1 MKLIIGVKHA
11 SLLQQLVNYGRKR
24 LYCTGVGHFTVFF
37 IFFLETDE
45 TDETD
50 EQFKQFKQL
59 DKSVVKTSLAQ
70 PEVPTFGRPEAELQA
85 EHRLLPS
92 AREQGVPLA
101 QHPCEL
107 K

>member
-1 MKLIIGVKHA
+1 M
-11 SLLQQLVNYGRKR
+11 
-24 LYCTGVGHFTVFF
+24 
-37 IFFLETDE
+37 
-45 TDETD
+45 
-50 EQFKQFKQL
+50 
-59 DKSVVKTSLAQ
+59 VKTSLGQ

-107 K
+107 SQLKKKLFFFFAINP

>member
-1 MKLIIGVKHA
+1 MKLIVGVKHA
-11 SLLQQLVNYGRKR
+11 SLLQHLVNYGRKR
-24 LYCTGVGHFTVFF
+24 LYCTGLVNFTVFF
-37 IFFLETDE
+37 IFSL
-45 TDETD
+45 ETD

-85 EHRLLPS
+85 EHRLPPS